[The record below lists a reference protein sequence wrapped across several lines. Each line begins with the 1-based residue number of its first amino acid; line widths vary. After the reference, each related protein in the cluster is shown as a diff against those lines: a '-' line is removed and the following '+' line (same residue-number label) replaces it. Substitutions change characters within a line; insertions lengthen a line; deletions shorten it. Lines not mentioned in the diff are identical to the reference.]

1 MTQVFT
7 VYNSDGVTTLSILL
21 TKRGKLI
28 FLFQMYIHNTNNLLV
43 EALKSNQ
50 PLSTRYILTSPSKR
64 EQNHGRKKIVCRARH
79 RCFADGFFC
88 TVLQRLQV
96 AKKSSCNIR
105 LDTNKISE
113 FY

>member
-64 EQNHGRKKIVCRARH
+64 EQK
-79 RCFADGFFC
+79 DS
-88 TVLQRLQV
+88 L
-96 AKKSSCNIR
+96 
-105 LDTNKISE
+105 
-113 FY
+113 